1 MKIGVCTNVDVA
13 RMRLAKEIGYDF
25 VETNSEN
32 LVKAT
37 DEEVEAMKNA
47 GIPILSSNCF
57 IGLKL
62 FGSERASEEEFKNYL
77 AKLFARA
84 SYLGIECLVFGSS
97 RARRRPDDMSL
108 EEVKAQMADF
118 IKKYVVPNCE
128 KYNIK
133 IAIEPLRKE
142 ECNWLNL
149 VENGVE
155 IAELVGSPY
164 INVLCDVKHM
174 ADGSDSFENIT
185 KYADRLIH
193 AHTSNPLGDETHK
206 RIYPAIGD
214 SFNQDAF
221 ILPVKRAGITTVAIE
236 ADVIDFE
243 QDARR
248 AYEVLKSYR

>member
-1 MKIGVCTNVDVA
+1 MKIGVCTNVDTE
-13 RMRLAKEIGYDF
+13 RMKLAKEIGYDF

-32 LVKAT
+32 LVKAS
-37 DEEVEAMKNA
+37 DEAIEEMKNS

-57 IGLKL
+57 IGLRL
-62 FGSERASEEEFKNYL
+62 FGEERASDEEIDNYL

-97 RARRRPDDMSL
+97 RARKKPDDMSL
-108 EEVKAQMADF
+108 EEVKAQTVDF
-118 IKKYVVPNCE
+118 LKRFVVPNCE

-149 VENGVE
+149 VENGAE
-155 IAELVGSPY
+155 IAEAVGSPY

-174 ADGSDSFENIT
+174 YSGNDSFENIT
-185 KYADRLIH
+185 KYADKLIH

-206 RIYPAIGD
+206 RIYPALND
-214 SFNQDAF
+214 EFNQDAF
-221 ILPVKRAGITTVAIE
+221 ILPVKKAGIETIAIE

-243 QDARR
+243 QDARK
-248 AYEVLKSYR
+248 AYEVLKNYR